1 MRDEVKFVSAMAKL
15 SLALPKYEA
24 AINGLHDEVIFILH
38 MQDEI
43 LKLFPPIHVVH
54 VGTTRLVS
62 SPKVLDKP
70 LKPHRTKIG
79 LDATMFVETDVQKF
93 KDVILRWTTAL
104 LEQQAKQTI
113 EVMLETGD
121 AAGHTFDA
129 HGRNFWD
136 AYIEMLEK
144 APYGPYGYTM
154 YMNPE
159 TEKKIKEILQTPQQQ
174 QRIKVIQRA
183 KREEFLKTRRTR
195 RLL

>member
-1 MRDEVKFVSAMAKL
+1 MVKL
-15 SLALPKYEA
+15 SFALPEYEA
-24 AINGLHDEVIFILH
+24 VINGLHDEVTFALH

-43 LKLFPPIHVVH
+43 LKLFPPIRVVH

-62 SPKVLDKP
+62 SPNVLDKP
-70 LKPHRTKIG
+70 LKPHRTKIS
-79 LDATMFVETDVQKF
+79 LDATMFVETDIQKF
-93 KDVILRWTTAL
+93 KDVILSWTTDL
-104 LEQQAKQTI
+104 LEQQAKQTV

-144 APYGPYGYTM
+144 VPYAPYGYTS

-159 TEKKIKEILQTPQQQ
+159 TEKKIKEIPQTPDQQ
-174 QRIKVIQRA
+174 QRIKAIQRA
-183 KREEFLKTRRTR
+183 KREEFLRTRRTR